1 MKRQEHYVSD
11 SYNDYL
17 NKAIQNIYIPVNYTP
32 ILPESRHGVIG
43 TLENS
48 FKAVEKLNEQIK
60 QADLADNDEL
70 KSSLRQQKNAICKR
84 MVEYSGDSI
93 NKSQVHQD
101 QEEYRAYKMKFWNE
115 QEHDMDLME
124 KHYGEFKHSNHL
136 LTLRKTSKMR

>member
-11 SYNDYL
+11 SYNNYL
-17 NKAIQNIYIPVNYTP
+17 NKAIQNIYIPANYTP

-48 FKAVEKLNEQIK
+48 FKEVEELNEQIK

-70 KSSLRQQKNAICKR
+70 KSSLRQQKNAICEQ
-84 MVEYSGDSI
+84 MIEYSSNSI